1 MTSALS
7 LRRMSRTGEA
17 IETKIDVKATSP
29 APLAPTSR
37 SPSGP
42 PNITPATRRPSN
54 ITGWRA
60 LLRSRKAQIAFLILA
75 PILIL
80 TVCLPLLPLQA
91 PLQTNLRAMMKPPSL
106 TFPFGTDRMGRDV
119 LSRTLEGVKISL
131 FVGFSV
137 AAISLAFGVVLGTLS
152 GFFGKVIDR
161 AIMTVVDIFLA
172 FPSLLLAIGLV
183 STVGTG
189 IIPVILA
196 ISLADIPRFVRLQR
210 ALVLSLRSRA
220 YIDAARTVKASQWWL
235 LSRHIVPNTIA
246 PLLVA
251 GSIAAANA
259 ILVEASLS
267 FLGLG
272 IMPPEPSLGNLI
284 RDGQTYLEQAWWI
297 STLPGLVILAI
308 AVSLHFLSDGIREV
322 LDPRSRK

>member
-1 MTSALS
+1 MAGSLS
-7 LRRMSRTGEA
+7 LGRSAPVTLRRANEGPMRP
-17 IETKIDVKATSP
+17 TSP
-29 APLAPTSR
+29 APP
-37 SPSGP
+37 
-42 PNITPATRRPSN
+42 PATPVHR
-54 ITGWRA
+54 TGWRA
-60 LLRSRKAQIAFLILA
+60 ILANRKTQIALMILV
-75 PILIL
+75 PILVL
-80 TVCLPLLPLQA
+80 AALLPWLPLQA

-119 LSRTLEGVKISL
+119 LSRTLEGVKVSL

-137 AAISLAFGVVLGTLS
+137 AFISLVFGVVLGTVS
-152 GFFGKVIDR
+152 GFFGKWVDR

-183 STVGTG
+183 SIVGTG
-189 IIPVILA
+189 LIPVIMA

-210 ALVLSLRSRA
+210 SLVLSLRTRA
-220 YIDAARTVKASQWWL
+220 YIDAARTVKAPQWWL
-235 LSRHIVPNTIA
+235 LTRHVVPNTIA

-251 GSIAAANA
+251 ASIAAANA

-297 STLPGLVILAI
+297 STLPGVVILAI
-308 AVSLHFLSDGIREV
+308 AISLHFLSDGIREV

>member
-1 MTSALS
+1 MAGILSLGRTSAVT
-7 LRRMSRTGEA
+7 LRRASEGPMRP
-17 IETKIDVKATSP
+17 TSP
-29 APLAPTSR
+29 AQPPT
-37 SPSGP
+37 
-42 PNITPATRRPSN
+42 TPAVRRAPVHR
-54 ITGWRA
+54 TGLRAILANRKTQIALMILVPILLLAA
-60 LLRSRKAQIAFLILA
+60 LL
-75 PILIL
+75 PW
-80 TVCLPLLPLQA
+80 LPLQA

-119 LSRTLEGVKISL
+119 LSRTLEGVKVSL

-137 AAISLAFGVVLGTLS
+137 AFISLMFGVVLGTIS
-152 GFFGKVIDR
+152 GFFGKWVDR
-161 AIMTVVDIFLA
+161 GIMTVVDIFLA

-183 STVGTG
+183 SIVGTG
-189 IIPVILA
+189 LVPVIMA

-210 ALVLSLRSRA
+210 SLVLSLRSRA
-220 YIDAARTVKASQWWL
+220 YIDAARTVKAPKWWL
-235 LSRHIVPNTIA
+235 LTRHVVPNTIA

-251 GSIAAANA
+251 ASIAAANA

-272 IMPPEPSLGNLI
+272 IMPPAPSLGNLI

-297 STLPGLVILAI
+297 STLPGVVILAI
-308 AVSLHFLSDGIREV
+308 AISLHFLSDGIREV